1 MTGLS
6 IPPYQPGEPLRAST
20 VNALIQSV
28 GAMSP
33 EGTTG
38 RGINTSAEPAKNA
51 QIIAE
56 NLPQGIQAHSVI
68 YYRAS
73 DKTWHREKVEGAVPC
88 TNGGRVPVG
97 GRLAATPLVPGQ
109 KYVLRGN
116 LPNGTG
122 AQWDGNQLVPA
133 ESAEIEFVV
142 VASPLNNAYN
152 RVLYKAVTD
161 GGQAAP
167 SPPAET
173 LTCEVIEPIR
183 APRFYD
189 PTITPNPMAV
199 DPAGF
204 FLNREIEKYENGFL
218 AFMSMGLVK
227 IAGKEYFPL
236 QATYIGGEE
245 YHSDGE
251 RYRRRMGELRHDG
264 DGNPLYLMRREL
276 KTAENGCTI
285 RRGKNTSFPFKW
297 QYVDGESFSSGTKE
311 IGDRIYA
318 EFIYETSREIMNP
331 GAWQDDD
338 AGSELSYTDYYEMKP
353 YYDRS
358 SIRHTEESAET
369 QESDDFI
376 GISPQAWRLTTNKN
390 QAQHGYDFAYCFDL
404 EWAESLVP
412 GERVQCVERRVM
424 FLVLAQNEYGEPLY
438 EYVRDADGNLVL
450 NNNDDPIVVVDI
462 NGKPKRQKTYKTFQ
476 YYEIIPPKE
485 YKTATSGQPSVEL
498 YIGTNDVLTLSDDS
512 TDSMFEIDL
521 WITPLQTTDSY
532 VRPED
537 IATPDYELVYASL
550 RDNKASAEV
559 VNPLA
564 VINDLQTDRNGH
576 LTKRLR
582 ALFYKEDH
590 ENRKYPM
597 LFEVDVLPYGYCI
610 EVSNVQ
616 HYYGTDQDQC
626 APYHLRE
633 QYTVVRAERNK
644 GQKGKTL
651 KLAAAQCFKHR
662 LQIPV
667 MVKNAQ

>member
-6 IPPYQPGEPLRAST
+6 IPPYQPGEPLKAST
-20 VNALIQSV
+20 VNALVQSIGGMV
-28 GAMSP
+28 P

-38 RGINTSAEPAKNA
+38 RGINTTAEPAKNS

-56 NLPQGIQAHSVI
+56 NLPSGIQPHSVL

-73 DKTWHREKVEGAVPC
+73 DKSWHREKVEGAVPC
-88 TNGGRVPVG
+88 TNGGRSPTG
-97 GRLAATPLVPGQ
+97 GRLAVTPLVPGQ

-116 LPNGTG
+116 LPNGSG
-122 AQWDGNQLVPA
+122 AKWDGTRLVPA
-133 ESAEIEFVV
+133 ESAEVEFVV

-161 GGQAAP
+161 GGHSAP
-167 SPPAET
+167 APPEVT
-173 LTCEVIEPIR
+173 LTCEVIEPVR

-189 PTITPNPMAV
+189 PNITPNPMAI
-199 DPAGF
+199 DPTGF
-204 FLNREIEKYENGFL
+204 FLTREIEKYENGFL
-218 AFMSMGLVK
+218 AYMSMGLVK
-227 IAGKEYFPL
+227 VIGKEYSPL

-245 YHSDGE
+245 YQRDDETH
-251 RYRRRMGELRHDG
+251 RRRMGELRYDS

-276 KTAENGCTI
+276 KTADNGCTI
-285 RRGKNTSFPFKW
+285 RRGRNTSFPFKW
-297 QYVDGESFSSGTKE
+297 QYVNGESFSSGTKD
-311 IGDRIYA
+311 IGDQTYN
-318 EFIYETSREIMNP
+318 EFLYGTSQEITNP
-331 GAWQDDD
+331 DTWQDDD
-338 AGSELSYTDYYEMKP
+338 ASSELSYTDYYEMKP

-358 SIRHTEESAET
+358 SVRHTEEGTET
-369 QESDDFI
+369 QESGDFL
-376 GISPQAWRLTTNKN
+376 GISPQAWRLTTDKD
-390 QAQHGYDFAYCFDL
+390 QAQLNYDFAYCFDL

-412 GERVQCVERRVM
+412 GERVQCALRRVM
-424 FLVLAQNEYGEPLY
+424 FTVLAQNEYGEPVY
-438 EYVRDADGNLVL
+438 EYVKDADGNLVL
-450 NNNDDPIVVVDI
+450 NNNGEPIVVVDI
-462 NGKPKRQKTYKTFQ
+462 NGKPKREKVYKTFQ

-485 YKTATSGQPSVEL
+485 YKTATDGQPSVEL
-498 YIGTNDVLTLSDDS
+498 YIGTNDVITLSEDVSDS
-512 TDSMFEIDL
+512 TLDIDL
-521 WITPLQTTDSY
+521 SITPLQTTASY

-550 RDNKASAEV
+550 RSNKASAEV

-564 VINDLQTDRNGH
+564 VISDLQTDRNGH

-582 ALFYKEDH
+582 ALFYKVDD

-610 EVSNVQ
+610 EVSNTK

-633 QYTVVRAERNK
+633 LYTVVRAERSK
-644 GQKGKTL
+644 GQQGKTL
-651 KLAAAQCFKHR
+651 KLAQAKCFKHR

-667 MVKNAQ
+667 MVRDA